1 MRGKFGIL
9 GKVLCIFVLFPK
21 NTNKSTIYC
30 NKVIKLLC
38 YYKQLDTLWVIPLE
52 ILTIFWHFIIGF
64 FFSSIYLSKPL
75 FFGIISCY
83 LVYIESELTT
93 DVILNIFLVII
104 QLIVKFRLNLSTK
117 ECCSC
122 LSMTK
127 MLNTGTGV
135 FVIHSNFE
143 NGILSLSTTLIVNKL
158 YK

>member
-1 MRGKFGIL
+1 MACSL
-9 GKVLCIFVLFPK
+9 YLFYLLS
-21 NTNKSTIYC
+21 NK
-30 NKVIKLLC
+30 
-38 YYKQLDTLWVIPLE
+38 DIPLLSS
-52 ILTIFWHFIIGF
+52 INYKSQRFWHFIIGF